1 MSSDTE
7 LPFPAHMHGLSG
19 HKKTHSLLFPVIL
32 FSLLLLLHAR
42 GDAEAAQK
50 GFLWKVRSGSATV
63 YLLGSI
69 HIFKKE
75 LYPLPA
81 KIEEA
86 FQSSDIL
93 VVEANIDDLNLETMM
108 TMLEGA
114 FYRENE
120 TLEGHLSKDTFAR
133 AEEKLAESGIP
144 IQLFQRSKPW
154 ILAMMI
160 TALEVQKSGFDP
172 RYGIDMHFLGEARD
186 KKRIIELESI
196 DYQMRLFNGFSD
208 AEQEAFLLS
217 TLKDA
222 DMMKEEMDM
231 FMRAWST
238 GDAQALES
246 IVTKG
251 VGEDQRIFPV
261 YEKLLYDRNRS
272 MASRIEEFLK
282 TGGKYFVVVGAG
294 HLVGEKG
301 IVRILRGKGYSVER
315 P

>member
-1 MSSDTE
+1 MSSGSA
-7 LPFPAHMHGLSG
+7 LPFFTHMHGLTR
-19 HKKTHSLLFPVIL
+19 HRKTPSLLFPVIL
-32 FSLLLLLHAR
+32 FSLLLSLHAR
-42 GDAEAAQK
+42 GDVEAAQK
-50 GFLWKVRSGSATV
+50 GFLWKVQSGSATV

-69 HIFKKE
+69 HVFKKE

-86 FQSSDIL
+86 FQSSDAL
-93 VVEANIDDLNLETMM
+93 VVEANIDELNLETVM

-114 FYRENE
+114 FYPENE
-120 TLEGHLSKDTFAR
+120 NLESHLSKDTFAR
-133 AEEKLAESGIP
+133 AGAKLGESGIP
-144 IQLFQRSKPW
+144 IELFQRSKPW
-154 ILAMMI
+154 ILALMI
-160 TALEVQKSGFDP
+160 TALEVQKSGLDP
-172 RYGIDMHFLGEARD
+172 RYGIDMHFIGEARD
-186 KKRIIELESI
+186 KKRILELESI
-196 DYQMRLFNGFSD
+196 DYQMRLLNGFSD
-208 AEQEAFLLS
+208 AEQEAFLIS

-238 GDAQALES
+238 GDTQALES
-246 IVTKG
+246 IVMKG
-251 VGEDQRIFPV
+251 VGEDRRVFPV

-301 IVRILRGKGYSVER
+301 IVRMLKGKGYSVER